1 MCAMMEHCGDGTE
14 SDKNV
19 ISSLLSC
26 NSGSR
31 EACFPGHQE
40 HSILSSVVK
49 LKQSLYFVKK
59 VLDLHSVTEL
69 TLYQSLW
76 LFQNT
81 KAPRHSFSGKHGK
94 NLTRMLQWH
103 HY

>member
-1 MCAMMEHCGDGTE
+1 MMEHCGDGIE

-19 ISSLLSC
+19 ISKLLSC

-31 EACFPGHQE
+31 EAYFPIGYFPMHQA

-59 VLDLHSVTEL
+59 VLHLYSLTEL
-69 TLYQSLW
+69 TLYQSKTYA
-76 LFQNT
+76 FF
-81 KAPRHSFSGKHGK
+81 R
-94 NLTRMLQWH
+94 
-103 HY
+103 